1 MDGLA
6 DKIREKT
13 ASIGSHR
20 TGGFS
25 RLARHVA
32 GWAGHPLGFSSAV
45 ATVVL
50 WALLG
55 PVFGFSDS
63 WQLVINTGTT
73 IVTFLMVFLI
83 QNTQNRDTQ
92 ALQIKLDEL
101 LRITKGA
108 HYALI
113 DLEELTDREIELIR
127 RRYLELAEQ
136 GRERLRAGQKDTDA
150 PRIDF

>member
-6 DKIREKT
+6 EKVRENT

-20 TGGFS
+20 AGGF
-25 RLARHVA
+25 ARSARRVA
-32 GWAGHPLGFSSAV
+32 AWAGHPLGFLGAV
-45 ATVVL
+45 VIVIV

-63 WQLVINTGTT
+63 WQLVVNTGTT
-73 IVTFLMVFLI
+73 IVTFLMVFLL
-83 QNTQNRDTQ
+83 QSTQNRDTQ

-101 LRITKGA
+101 LRITEGA

-136 GRERLRAGQKDTDA
+136 GREQLRSGQKDTDA
-150 PRIDF
+150 PTLDF